1 MGYKIVECK
10 SLQNTHKSIYR
21 DSVLQNLTQ
30 EEIKSL
36 VDSLIDPVFVITN
49 ANQILKDKL
58 EIFVD
63 DKTRENFYMIDRA
76 QKKLLDTINAL
87 RSTSKC

>member
-10 SLQNTHKSIYR
+10 SLQKTHKSIYG
-21 DSVLQNLTQ
+21 DSILQNLTQ

-36 VDSLIDPVFVITN
+36 VDGLIDPVFVIAN

-58 EIFVD
+58 EVFVD
-63 DKTRENFYMIDRA
+63 EKTRANFYMIDRA
-76 QKKLLDTINAL
+76 QKKLLDTINEL
-87 RSTSKC
+87 RSPSKY